1 MPKID
6 KKVFKVA
13 VLTGGPSLE
22 RGISLNSARSVLDH
36 LDSGEIDIVPIYFD
50 IKKRAYKISKSQ
62 LYSNT
67 PSDFDFKLAQNAKA
81 LNHTQLIKLL
91 KSVDIV
97 FPAMHGPFGEDGQIQ
112 KILEKNKIP
121 FVGSSSNA
129 CKVSSDKY
137 ESNKTIKSKGF
148 FTLPSAL
155 LKIYSKDNEKIIEE
169 FFKTNKIKRAIV
181 KPATGG
187 SSIGVFSV
195 NTPEQAI
202 EKVNLIFSK
211 RMDTRVVIE
220 PFAEGKE
227 FTVIILQNNLGLPVA
242 VLPTEIEMAY
252 HEGRIFDFR
261 KKYLPTNQV
270 KYHCPPRFA
279 DEVVEKIRRQAEQ
292 IFSVFGMNDFARFD
306 GWVLDDGNIWFS
318 DFNPVSGMEQNSFLF
333 QQSSRIGMSHS
344 DLLGYVV
351 KNSCIRQKINFFENQ
366 INKSPSSSLR
376 RTKERKEVSVIFG
389 GPTSE
394 RQVSLMSGTNVW
406 LKLLKSDIYLPK
418 PYLLDFQNNVWELP
432 YAFILNHT
440 VEEII
445 ENAKNAQKD
454 QSRIEKLVDI
464 VKEELILSP
473 SDCSQPFFMP
483 RKVSFAEFV
492 EKSKFVFLGLH
503 GGDGENGNIQKIL
516 ETKKIKYNGS
526 DSNVSKLCMDKYAT
540 GEFIRNANI
549 KGISI
554 APQKLVLIKDLV
566 NKKNFEDLWTSL
578 LEEFDA
584 KTLIVKPNS
593 DGCSSGI
600 AHLYSSVDLENYLKF
615 LIRNE
620 KFIPTGVLK
629 NQDTIIEMPTE
640 KIDQILFEK
649 FVETDKI
656 QVKNGKLKYVRRS
669 GFIEVTIGLLEKD
682 KTLYAF
688 NPSLTVAEGEVL
700 SLEEKFQGGTGINIT
715 PPPKEIVSQKAISNA
730 RKLIQ
735 ILATKI
741 GIKGY
746 ARIDCFMNIKTGE
759 LCVIEVNTLP
769 GLTPST
775 VLYHQAL
782 YESPQIF
789 PRELLESIIN
799 NKGY

>member
-1 MPKID
+1 MPKKD
-6 KKVFKVA
+6 KKVFKIA

-36 LDSGEIDIVPIYFD
+36 LDSGEIDIVPVYFD
-50 IKKRAYKISKSQ
+50 VKKRAYKISKSQ

-67 PSDFDFKLAQNAKA
+67 PSDFDFKLAQNSKA
-81 LNHTQLIKLL
+81 LTNTQLIKLL

-129 CKVSSDKY
+129 CKIASDKY

-155 LKIYSKDNEKIIEE
+155 LKIYSKDNGKIIEE
-169 FFKTNKIKRAIV
+169 FFKTNKVKRAIV

-195 NTPEQAI
+195 TTPEQAV

-211 RMDTRVVIE
+211 RMDTKVVLE

-242 VLPTEIEMAY
+242 ILPTEIEMAY

-270 KYHCPPRFA
+270 KYHCPPRF
-279 DEVVEKIRRQAEQ
+279 DDQIVEKIRRQAEQ

-318 DFNPVSGMEQNSFLF
+318 DFNPISGMEQNSFLF
-333 QQSSRIGMSHS
+333 QQSSRIGMSHN
-344 DLLGYVV
+344 DLLHYVV
-351 KNSCIRQKINFFENQ
+351 KNSCNRQKINFFENK
-366 INKSPSSSLR
+366 INNSSSKIQP
-376 RTKERKEVSVIFG
+376 TERKKEVSVIFG
-389 GPTSE
+389 GGTSE

-432 YAFILNHT
+432 YALILNHT

-445 ENAKNAQKD
+445 ENAKNAQKE
-454 QSRIEKLVDI
+454 QRRIEKLVGI
-464 VKEELILSP
+464 VKEELILATSL
-473 SDCSQPFFMP
+473 CSQPFFMP
-483 RKVSFAEFV
+483 RKISFE
-492 EKSKFVFLGLH
+492 ELLQKSKFVFLGLH
-503 GGDGENGNIQKIL
+503 GGDGENGNIQKLL
-516 ETKKIKYNGS
+516 ENKKIKYNGS

-540 GEFIRNANI
+540 GDFVRNARI

-554 APQKLVLIKDLV
+554 APQKLIQVRDLI
-566 NKKNFEDLWTSL
+566 NRSNFGSLWNSL
-578 LEEFDA
+578 LKDFNA

-600 AHLYSSVDLENYLKF
+600 AHLYSSIDLENYLKY
-615 LIRNE
+615 LIKNE
-620 KFIPTGVLK
+620 KFIPAGVLK
-629 NQDTIIEMPTE
+629 NQDTIVEMPTE
-640 KIDQILFEK
+640 KVNEILFEK
-649 FVETDKI
+649 FIETDKI
-656 QVKNGKLKYVRRS
+656 QVKNGKLKHIRRN
-669 GFIEVTIGLLEKD
+669 GFIEVTIGVLEKN
-682 KTLYAF
+682 KVLYAL

-730 RKLIQ
+730 KKLIE

-782 YESPQIF
+782 SLNPQIF
-789 PRELLESIIN
+789 PRELLESIIR